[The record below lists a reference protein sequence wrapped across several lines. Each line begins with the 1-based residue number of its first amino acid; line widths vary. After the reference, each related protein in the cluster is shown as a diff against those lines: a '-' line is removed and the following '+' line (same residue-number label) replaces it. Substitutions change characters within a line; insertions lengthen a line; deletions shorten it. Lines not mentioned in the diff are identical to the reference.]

1 MCWTCS
7 VSYNE
12 LAESQLCIV
21 APLPSSFQS
30 AMGLSRKLG
39 GGGGGSRGASLE
51 CPRHVTYTWSTQAY
65 TVREILQQFQL
76 PCVVRCAGDPG
87 TTTVQWNS
95 TSTSSPSSSSSS
107 SSSSHDFAFD
117 LRQPLLLYA
126 ARTVRKVHARSL
138 KAADLT
144 GQGMG
149 QGQPLSAGELLQ
161 EFGPP
166 LAIPEDYDGKIGL
179 GVLFCVC
186 LYFTHW

>member
-1 MCWTCS
+1 
-7 VSYNE
+7 
-12 LAESQLCIV
+12 
-21 APLPSSFQS
+21 
-30 AMGLSRKLG
+30 
-39 GGGGGSRGASLE
+39 
-51 CPRHVTYTWSTQAY
+51 VTYTWSTQAY

-95 TSTSSPSSSSSS
+95 TSTSAPSSLSSSFS
-107 SSSSHDFAFD
+107 FSSHDFAFD

-138 KAADLT
+138 KAADPS
-144 GQGMG
+144 GQGVG

-166 LAIPEDYDGKIGL
+166 LAIPEDYDGETWL
-179 GVLFCVC
+179 GVLVYLSAVYSINTNCQPCFDF
-186 LYFTHW
+186 L